1 MYHGGGAGAGDPAAV
16 QGVRFV
22 EGLPIRGS
30 SVCIAVYIY
39 PAIGIAAVVLTTAE

>member
-22 EGLPIRGS
+22 EGLTIRGP
-30 SVCIAVYIY
+30 VCVLLYIY